1 MVMVMFGEPHV
12 AAWKVL
18 LNACKIHGN
27 VEMAKCIAK
36 RILEIEP
43 KNVASYVL
51 LSNIYSADCDKHLY
65 ENVEW

>member
-1 MVMVMFGEPHV
+1 MVMAMFDEPHV

-27 VEMAKCIAK
+27 VEMEKCIAK

-43 KNVASYVL
+43 KNATSYVMF
-51 LSNIYSADCDKHLY
+51 SNIYSADCDRHFY
-65 ENVEW
+65 EHEW